1 MEEEKEVTTNR
12 ILIIKPFEK
21 GLGIEEASKRSITA
35 KDLKELIKDLP
46 DDIKIIV
53 DTMEWEPY
61 TYGVV
66 NSSSFE
72 TEILL

>member
-1 MEEEKEVTTNR
+1 MEEVKPNKV
-12 ILIIKPFEK
+12 LIIKPFEK

-53 DTMEWEPY
+53 DMMEWEPY

-66 NSSSFE
+66 NDNSFE
-72 TEILL
+72 TEVII

>member
-1 MEEEKEVTTNR
+1 MEEEVKPNKV
-12 ILIIKPFEK
+12 LIIKPFEK

-35 KDLKELIKDLP
+35 KDLKEFIKDLP

-53 DTMEWEPY
+53 DMIEWEPY

-66 NSSSFE
+66 NDNSFE
-72 TEILL
+72 TEVII

>member
-1 MEEEKEVTTNR
+1 MEEEVKPNKV
-12 ILIIKPFEK
+12 LIIKPFEK

-53 DTMEWEPY
+53 DMIEWEPY

-66 NSSSFE
+66 NDNSFE
-72 TEILL
+72 TEVII

>member
-1 MEEEKEVTTNR
+1 MEEEVKPNR
-12 ILIIKPFEK
+12 VLIIKPFEK

-35 KDLKELIKDLP
+35 KDLKEFIKNLS
-46 DDIKIIV
+46 DDTKIVI

-66 NSSSFE
+66 DSMSFE
-72 TEILL
+72 TETLI